1 MCACLLPDLAS
12 SHCVSGVRAL
22 LATGVAVDTPGELGG
37 TALHWACWKGHADLV
52 KILLT
57 HGASLT
63 AEDTSFHAT
72 PAGWLDHGRENSL
85 ERDGDYPLVEQL
97 LRAAGAE

>member
-1 MCACLLPDLAS
+1 
-12 SHCVSGVRAL
+12 
-22 LATGVAVDTPGELGG
+22 
-37 TALHWACWKGHADLV
+37 
-52 KILLT
+52 
-57 HGASLT
+57 LT